1 MRLVLAAVGAPRT
14 PWVKAGL
21 AELEERVRRY
31 FRFRTLEV
39 RPAALPDALAGEA
52 REREARALLD
62 RVPTELEL
70 IALAREGV
78 RWSTRDLARR
88 LADLATYGG
97 AGATFVVGSAHGLGP
112 AVLSRAELRLSLSSM
127 TLPHELARLVLTE
140 QLYRAG
146 TILRGEPYHK
156 GP

>member
-1 MRLVLAAVGAPRT
+1 MRVVVVAVGAPRT
-14 PWVKAGL
+14 RWVKSGL
-21 AELEERVRRY
+21 ADLEKRVRRY
-31 FRFRTLEV
+31 FRFETLEV
-39 RPAALPDALAGEA
+39 RSASLPDARADEA

-62 RVPTELEL
+62 RVPGGLQL
-70 IALAREGV
+70 IALTREGEP
-78 RWSTRDLARR
+78 WSSRDMARR
-88 LADLATYGG
+88 LGDLATYGER
-97 AGATFVVGSAHGLGP
+97 GATFAIGGAHGLG
-112 AVLSRAELRLSLSSM
+112 ARLLSRADLRLSLSSM